1 MDRAEQFDYLME
13 VIDRWTREKAEKDA
27 GPLRYLEEGSWV
39 REVCVT
45 PGCSISVSQLKTYLS
60 TAVLEIYPW
69 NTGSKVSYRDIRK
82 FLAQDPTAKKYAFYF
97 QTLDKCFSVREN
109 YLAAKRSMLIRG
121 YTQTDGTVGEF
132 PLALLEHIQALVRRK
147 LGEYWEICSPDFGV
161 SFPERVKWK
170 QRASREPQEDEPQ
183 ADRQNKYMECIMAIA
198 LHEIWLRECG
208 RMLGIAY
215 ESVSAWRDSIH
226 QAGDEISL
234 FAERL
239 SRADQEQAW
248 EWMRQMEDSV
258 RKVGEYAE
266 QLTRYAFFL
275 AAYTEYSMGLMAEL
289 LLVMVMET
297 KNLDVMKPWTGR
309 RQIEWLLKCM
319 DGRDLESFTRY
330 NKNRGKYYKQL
341 QKEVETIL
349 YGFMENIGHIG
360 RQSYSEAMR
369 TYLAIVAQGGLDEEK
384 LAQLWEAQMV
394 LALPLWIRE

>member
-45 PGCSISVSQLKTYLS
+45 PGCSISVSQFKTYLS

-97 QTLDKCFSVREN
+97 QNLDKCFSAREN
-109 YLAAKRSMLIRG
+109 CLAAKRSMLIRE
-121 YTQTDGTVGEF
+121 YTQTDGVEGEF
-132 PLALLEHIQALVRRK
+132 PLALLERIQALVRRK
-147 LGEYWEICSPDFGV
+147 LGEYWEICAPDFGV
-161 SFPERVKWK
+161 SLPERVKWK
-170 QRASREPQEDEPQ
+170 QRASGEPQQDENQ

-208 RMLGIAY
+208 RMLDIAY
-215 ESVSAWRDSIH
+215 EPVSARGEGIR
-226 QAGDEISL
+226 QAGVEISL

-248 EWMRQMEDSV
+248 EWMRKMEDTV
-258 RKVGEYAE
+258 CQVGEYTG
-266 QLTRYAFFL
+266 QLARYLFFL
-275 AAYTEYSMGLMAEL
+275 AVYAEYSIGLMAEV

-297 KNLDVMKPWTGR
+297 KNLEVIKPWTGR
-309 RQIEWLLKCM
+309 RQIEWLLKCTN
-319 DGRDLESFTRY
+319 GRDLESFTRY
-330 NKNRGKYYKQL
+330 NKNRGKYYRQL
-341 QKEVETIL
+341 QEEVETVL
-349 YGFMENIGHIG
+349 YGFMESAGHIG

-369 TYLAIVAQGGLDEEK
+369 AYLAIVAQGRLDEEK

-394 LALPLWIRE
+394 LALPLWTRE